1 MFTPLP
7 EAGRSPDDAT
17 VPSTQ
22 TNSNKHAL
30 FRWMSNVR
38 LGATPWP
45 PSAKRH
51 VVAPVLGLA
60 LVVSTGLLACGTA
73 SPAQQPTSEST
84 AATRQADEP
93 SPGSA
98 TANPS
103 GTTRGQDGDAAGKP
117 PSNSTTTGGTSA
129 RQSRLTPASDAST
142 ANATTGGEP
151 EGTSLQKPSG
161 PEVDALTALYRAT
174 DGDNWKS
181 NTNWLS
187 DQPVDTWQGVWVND
201 AGRVRTLNLNNN
213 QLAGHLPPELGKLEE
228 LTDLNVAGNQLSGQI
243 PEEFSSLPLDIL
255 DLSRNQLSGPIPT
268 GVIELAAQGV
278 RLNLSENAELCLPA
292 PEHRLADALQKHSSV
307 SGRPRTCEVDP
318 ATVERDREILV
329 AFYKATGGDTWT
341 AAENWLSPQPLDTWL
356 GVRTDASGRVSS
368 LWLPENGLTGPIP
381 QEIMQLAHLISLGL
395 RDNALTGEIPP
406 NIDELTY
413 LQSLSLGNTQLTGT
427 IPESIGNLRYLE
439 GLSLRKN
446 QLTGEV
452 PRSLGNLRY
461 LESVS
466 LSENQLTGTVPPE
479 LGNLAPDHDRGYRG
493 LESLDLSKNEL
504 TGDIPRELTRL
515 QGEINLWGNPITGCL
530 PDEWEARVTVDL
542 YPCSRGANDNPESW
556 LKLVA
561 VKDEYGNDL
570 YPEPIIVREIKQQI
584 LAGLMPHLV
593 EWARAEHPDSAGH
606 YSEDNLRTI
615 IYSRLQ
621 HELEWEPLWSQA
633 PDLKIRINGQFE
645 WDTREDPVQYQMT
658 AVGVLETVETSKR
671 DWTQEYIENY
681 ERVPAFSRV
690 EGTPKVEKVNQ

>member
-1 MFTPLP
+1 MFKRLP
-7 EAGRSPDDAT
+7 EAGRAPDHAT

-22 TNSNKHAL
+22 SNSSKQAL

-38 LGATPWP
+38 LGTTPWP

-51 VVAPVLGLA
+51 MAAPVFGLA
-60 LVVSTGLLACGTA
+60 LVVSTGLFACGTA
-73 SPAQQPTSEST
+73 SPAEQPTSEGT
-84 AATRQADEP
+84 ASTRQADEAT
-93 SPGSA
+93 SGSA
-98 TANPS
+98 AAIPS
-103 GTTRGQDGDAAGKP
+103 GTTQGQDGDAAGKP
-117 PSNSTTTGGTSA
+117 PSNSATTGGTSA
-129 RQSRLTPASDAST
+129 RQSRPTPASGDSVP
-142 ANATTGGEP
+142 NAATGGKP
-151 EGTSLQKPSG
+151 EGTSAQKPSG
-161 PEVDALTALYRAT
+161 PEVEALTVLYHAT

-187 DQPVDTWQGVWVND
+187 DQPVDTWHGVYVNK
-201 AGRVRTLNLNNN
+201 AGRIRTLNLNNN

-228 LTDLNVAGNQLSGQI
+228 LTDLNVAGNQLSGPI

-255 DLSRNQLSGPIPT
+255 DLSRNQLSGPIPADL
-268 GVIELAAQGV
+268 IELATQGG
-278 RLNLSENAELCLPA
+278 RLNLSENAELCVPA
-292 PEHRLADALQKHSSV
+292 PEHRLADALQKHGSV
-307 SGRPRTCEVDP
+307 SARPRTCQVDP

-329 AFYKATGGDTWT
+329 AFYKATGGDSWT

-356 GVRTDASGRVSS
+356 GVRTDTSGRVSS

-381 QEIMQLAHLISLGL
+381 QEIMQLAHLVSLGL
-395 RDNALTGEIPP
+395 SDNALTGEIPP

-427 IPESIGNLRYLE
+427 IPEAVGNLRYLE
-439 GLSLRKN
+439 GLFLGKN
-446 QLTGEV
+446 QLTGEI

-461 LESVS
+461 LTRVN
-466 LSENQLTGTVPPE
+466 LSGNQLTGTVPAE
-479 LGNLAPDHDRGYRG
+479 LGNLAPDHDRGYQG
-493 LESLDLSKNEL
+493 LEGLDLSKNEL

-515 QGEINLWGNPITGCL
+515 RGDINLWGNPITGCL
-530 PDEWEARVTVDL
+530 PYEWEARVRVDL

-556 LKLVA
+556 LELVTG
-561 VKDEYGNDL
+561 KDEYGNVP
-570 YPEPIIVREIKQQI
+570 YPEPIIVREIRQQI
-584 LAGLMPHLV
+584 LTGLMPDLV

-621 HELEWEPLWSQA
+621 HELNWEPLWSQA
-633 PDLKIRINGQFE
+633 PDLKIRINGQFD
-645 WDTREDPVQYQMT
+645 WDAREGPVQYRMT
-658 AVGVLETVETSKR
+658 AVGVLDTVETSKR

-690 EGTPKVEKVNQ
+690 EGTPKIEKVNQ